1 MKRLDELTVQDLRET
16 PVWRYEGG
24 AGRDALVEPSS
35 RAALSQAD
43 DEIFLAATDFTLAD
57 ASPHFGFCFPA
68 DDSSVDYLQPVIV
81 SAAAPVRFWF
91 DEPVAPDVLSRQWIA
106 LGRNPENVFPVDFR
120 CLVPVDG
127 RIVRGRIER
136 IESVS
141 NGIAPPPPT
150 RKDAAGR
157 PPESPGPEPVAVEGE
172 RVLTARPRESR
183 DKGAGGGGKRTSRRR
198 KVEMPVKFSQ
208 GPLEGT
214 GVTGD
219 VSRRGMFV
227 RSKEIPGPG
236 PMLRLTVKL
245 PGGRELVLKGRV
257 VRKAGP
263 SLHSSA
269 APGFGLRLAEEWPEY
284 ERLFPKRRDTPE

>member
-1 MKRLDELTVQDLRET
+1 
-16 PVWRYEGG
+16 
-24 AGRDALVEPSS
+24 
-35 RAALSQAD
+35 
-43 DEIFLAATDFTLAD
+43 
-57 ASPHFGFCFPA
+57 
-68 DDSSVDYLQPVIV
+68 
-81 SAAAPVRFWF
+81 
-91 DEPVAPDVLSRQWIA
+91 
-106 LGRNPENVFPVDFR
+106 
-120 CLVPVDG
+120 
-127 RIVRGRIER
+127 
-136 IESVS
+136 
-141 NGIAPPPPT
+141 
-150 RKDAAGR
+150 
-157 PPESPGPEPVAVEGE
+157 
-172 RVLTARPRESR
+172 
-183 DKGAGGGGKRTSRRR
+183 
-198 KVEMPVKFSQ
+198 MPVKFSQ